1 VLHEAVLAK
10 HPYRWSNDM
19 KTITLMSALALLAA
33 ITACSSSNQSAQQQC
48 SPYDPQ
54 CRISQAP
61 GLDKLL
67 PADQSIQQMRQIPAT
82 Q

>member
-1 VLHEAVLAK
+1 M
-10 HPYRWSNDM
+10 R
-19 KTITLMSALALLAA
+19 TIIYGSALALLATVA
-33 ITACSSSNQSAQQQC
+33 ACSQSNEQQGTLSSNTGAPQSAQC

-61 GLDKLL
+61 GLNNLL
-67 PADQSIQQMRQIPAT
+67 PPGSISQQRQIPMT

>member
-1 VLHEAVLAK
+1 
-10 HPYRWSNDM
+10 M
-19 KTITLMSALALLAA
+19 KTIAYISAIALLVTIA
-33 ITACSSSNQSAQQQC
+33 ACSDSGQQRSNVQC

-61 GLDKLL
+61 AGTEKLL
-67 PADQSIQQMRQIPAT
+67 PQDQSIQQMRQIPMS

>member
-1 VLHEAVLAK
+1 
-10 HPYRWSNDM
+10 M
-19 KTITLMSALALLAA
+19 KTITYTCVLALLAT
-33 ITACSSSNQSAQQQC
+33 ITACSQSDQQQATRPQSTQC

-61 GLDKLL
+61 AGTEKLL
-67 PADQSIQQMRQIPAT
+67 PQDQSIQQMRQIPMS